1 MLQVTGGQYKGRKLK
16 VPSSARPTLSKVRES
31 FFNVLACMIDFN
43 DKSFLD
49 LYSGSGIMGIEA
61 LSRGFAK
68 VFSVDKDENAIRFLI
83 SNYKM
88 IEVEPKFRCDSVLS
102 FLGRLQKQFN
112 VIYMDPPYENG
123 EYLKAAQII
132 RERNLLSEGGIL
144 VCEHNPRNEFRLEGY
159 EFIKIKIYGLCAL
172 SFFII
177 KDA

>member
-31 FFNVLACMIDFN
+31 FFNVLACMIDFDN
-43 DKSFLD
+43 KSFLD

-61 LSRGFAK
+61 LSRGFSK
-68 VFSVDKDENAIRFLI
+68 VFAVDRDENAIRFLI

-88 IEVEPKFRCDSVLS
+88 IEREPKFRCDNVLNV
-102 FLGRLQKQFN
+102 LNRLQKSFD
-112 VIYMDPPYENG
+112 VIYMDPPYEGG

-132 RERNLLSEGGIL
+132 RERNLLNDDGIL
-144 VCEHNPRNEFRLEGY
+144 VCEHNPRNEFRIEGY
-159 EFIKIKIYGLCAL
+159 EFLKIKTYGLCAL